1 MGGWVCACVCARACV
16 CMRACVCVRARARVW
31 VGVWVCGCVGVWVCV
46 RVGGCMRVVCKGIIT
61 STHNK
66 QISRS
71 LNINKCCEPHYHTTI
86 PYRHTKTIHPV
97 NTTGSAR
104 VSARARLPDVL
115 AVALLLV
122 LLSPPAYV
130 WGGLEARGRRRN
142 AHAHLY
148 RCVCA
153 SVRSIACARD
163 RGEYRCA

>member
-1 MGGWVCACVCARACV
+1 MGGCVRVCVRARVCVCVRVCVCARA
-16 CMRACVCVRARARVW
+16 R
-31 VGVWVCGCVGVWVCV
+31 VCGWVCV
-46 RVGGCMRVVCKGIIT
+46 RVGGCMRVVCNGIIT